1 MASVQTTKL
10 EKKRASSLLNI
21 ETYTRDDHLIITKAP
36 GDKTYIGRAYVCS
49 PLVGGGSEFTAII
62 HNLFKS
68 CPDGSIVQVSLLS
81 VPDFDAPG
89 RIRHGK
95 IYGGAMVQEL
105 VSRQARLFE
114 SALNIGWQQDVPP
127 LNKRFIVL
135 SLMTPA
141 KSLEPEAFA
150 DALAFQAEFH
160 ADIKGCGFWDAKT
173 VTAEELA
180 SLYRLY
186 ANPTE
191 PSISKAI
198 DQLVEWK
205 HQVFGPDVVID
216 FRDEK
221 IGRFGE
227 NYCAS
232 VTVKDYPENPYQG
245 ISSLMTGAPFNHGPT
260 KEGGGQRIM
269 TPFIITTTIRVANQ
283 RKEQDRLQAAIKSRQ
298 NNQSLPFK
306 LGNEDPE
313 KTLHDLD
320 YMRRLCSTDGDKFV
334 YVTTT
339 AFLFAKNHDHA
350 LEASIT
356 VKSSFDKL
364 GFDARLVRTD
374 GLVRWCQ
381 ALPLNFSLSIAE
393 ELKAEAIM
401 GSSAAG
407 MLLPVYG
414 DFIGNA
420 RHDTHH
426 GVPFIA
432 RRGSVY
438 TFDPF
443 QTSGNFNGTIVAPPG
458 KGKSFVLQYLMQ
470 FALSEGTNIFLIDNG
485 RSSKKFC
492 YAVGGEFNDFMLN
505 SQDTPSLN
513 PFTGLTNDE
522 FDQQF
527 EGITSLIMLMA
538 FGNEKPQAGAN
549 IALSEA
555 VRSAWNQQQGD
566 AEITHVI
573 DALESINRSAV
584 GKSDAS
590 EVEQASINLVPR
602 LRAFLS
608 SPTRGVFF
616 KGPGSIDIKK
626 QFTVFEMAGLAGD
639 EHLRKCVT
647 FFVLNML
654 MNRIRSIKG
663 RKMILIDETHD
674 LFKDELAA
682 KAMEGIFLK
691 GRKDGVSIWTIIQS
705 LLKFADNEAGR
716 VIINSSAWKLML
728 EQEPSE
734 ITDLFKTDILPKGD
748 AYFEKLVRSVETRKG
763 VFSEILISNSRSYE
777 VVRLYVDKFTGT
789 LYSSEGDARDEV
801 FELMEQGIPAVDAV
815 KRVMNSKEESI
826 KDLLGMVLQQIQHE
840 NPSLTKTDLIK
851 TFREVI
857 N

>member
-1 MASVQTTKL
+1 MASIQTTKL
-10 EKKRASSLLNI
+10 EKKRASSLINI
-21 ETYTRDDHLIITKAP
+21 ETYTQDDHLIITKAP
-36 GDKTYIGRAYVCS
+36 GDKTFIGRAYVCS

-68 CPDGSIVQVSLLS
+68 CPDDSIVQVSLLAT
-81 VPDFDAPG
+81 PDFDAPG
-89 RIRHGK
+89 RILNGKVHG
-95 IYGGAMVQEL
+95 GTMVQEL
-105 VSRQARLFE
+105 VTRQAKLFE
-114 SALNIGWQQDVPP
+114 SALKIGWQPDVPA
-127 LNKRFIVL
+127 LNRRQIVL
-135 SLMTPA
+135 SLMTPV
-141 KSLEPEAFA
+141 KNLEAEAFA
-150 DALAFQAEFH
+150 DALAFQTEFH
-160 ADIKGCGFWDAKT
+160 ADIKGCGFWDAQI

-180 SLYRLY
+180 ALFRLY
-186 ANPTE
+186 SVPTE
-191 PSISKAI
+191 PASIKPI

-205 HQVFGPDVVID
+205 YQVFGPDVTID

-221 IGRFGE
+221 IGRFGD
-227 NYCAS
+227 NHCAS
-232 VTVKDYPENPYQG
+232 VMVKDYPENAYQG
-245 ISSLMTGAPFNHGPT
+245 ISSLMTGAPFNQGST

-298 NNQSLPFK
+298 NRQALPFK

-339 AFLFAKNHDHA
+339 AFLFAKNADVA
-350 LEASIT
+350 QEAAIT
-356 VKSSFDKL
+356 VKSSLDKL
-364 GFDARLVRTD
+364 GFDARLVRAD

-381 ALPLNFSLSIAE
+381 ALPLNFSPSIAE
-393 ELKAEAIM
+393 ALKSEAIM

-414 DFIGNA
+414 DFTGNA
-420 RHDTHH
+420 RRDTHY

-458 KGKSFVLQYLMQ
+458 KGKSFVLQYLME

-492 YAVGGEFNDFMLN
+492 HAVGGEFNDFMMN

-538 FGNEKPQAGAN
+538 FGNEKPQPGAN

-573 DALESINRSAV
+573 DALESINRNAV
-584 GKSDAS
+584 GKTEAS

-602 LRAFLS
+602 LRAFMS

-682 KAMEGIFLK
+682 RAMEGIFLK

-705 LLKFADNEAGR
+705 LMKFAESEAGR

-748 AYFEKLVRSVETRKG
+748 AYFERLVRSVETRKG
-763 VFSEILISNSRSYE
+763 VFSEILVSNSRSYE

-789 LYSSEGDARDEV
+789 LFSSEGDARDEV
-801 FELMEQGIPAVDAV
+801 FDLMEQGIPAVDAV
-815 KRVMNSKEESI
+815 KRVMNSKEEAI
-826 KDLLGMVLQQIQHE
+826 KDLLSMVLQQIQHE
-840 NPSLTKTDLIK
+840 NPNVTKTDLIK